1 MPVVAIVNQ
10 THGKRRRDLDHNEN
24 RLHHATI
31 QANIEPSTIA
41 TTRKQNMPD
50 NAVNAV
56 NRGVYIS
63 DNLPFLQSLNDE
75 CIDLVCID
83 PPFAKNETFGRQN
96 DKSPDP
102 LKPPLTEQEHEIE
115 LTLLRRWGIRNED
128 EANAAGIDWPA
139 TRYKDFWS
147 WADVHEQWL
156 KDIEDD
162 HPNVHKLIDATQEI
176 HGDGTAAYLCY
187 MAVRLFEIRRVLKN
201 TGNIYLH
208 CDHTAG
214 AYLRQLMDAIFG
226 KENFLNEIV
235 WKRTGSHGNAKRW
248 GPIHDTIILYS
259 KSPLY
264 HWNNVFTD
272 YDETYLDKYYRF
284 QDQRGRYRL
293 VTLTGAGTRA
303 GASGHPWRGI
313 DPNESTRHWAIP
325 ISALQAAYPDVD
337 LSGLTTQEKLE
348 MLDEAGLIY
357 WPKNGKIPQQKRY
370 THEAPGTKIQD
381 IIHDIPPISPQ
392 ANERIGYPTQ
402 KPVALAQRIIE
413 ASCPEDGVVLDC
425 FAGCAYV
432 AIAAER
438 LGRNW
443 VTCDINP
450 RAWTVFKR
458 QFAKPTL
465 ALLTCS
471 ETTHLTQPALM
482 GSVVTVHGPGE
493 LPIRQTPDHDNAVP
507 GFNVAAKPRVFKTPA
522 SIIPETEMLELLLE
536 LSHYQAWCC
545 GFANRKPNGEV
556 IKTTRN
562 FHLDHL
568 NPVSK
573 AGTSHQIINR
583 APLCPYHNLKKSNH
597 RFHLAE
603 YRQQIADAGEMM
615 VDDASHL
622 IDLDFAF
629 DRAINIYSARQTQKQ
644 ITT

>member
-1 MPVVAIVNQ
+1 M
-10 THGKRRRDLDHNEN
+10 
-24 RLHHATI
+24 
-31 QANIEPSTIA
+31 
-41 TTRKQNMPD
+41 
-50 NAVNAV
+50 
-56 NRGVYIS
+56 
-63 DNLPFLQSLNDE
+63 
-75 CIDLVCID
+75 
-83 PPFAKNETFGRQN
+83 
-96 DKSPDP
+96 
-102 LKPPLTEQEHEIE
+102 
-115 LTLLRRWGIRNED
+115 
-128 EANAAGIDWPA
+128 
-139 TRYKDFWS
+139 
-147 WADVHEQWL
+147 
-156 KDIEDD
+156 
-162 HPNVHKLIDATQEI
+162 
-176 HGDGTAAYLCY
+176 
-187 MAVRLFEIRRVLKN
+187 
-201 TGNIYLH
+201 
-208 CDHTAG
+208 
-214 AYLRQLMDAIFG
+214 
-226 KENFLNEIV
+226 
-235 WKRTGSHGNAKRW
+235 
-248 GPIHDTIILYS
+248 
-259 KSPLY
+259 
-264 HWNNVFTD
+264 
-272 YDETYLDKYYRF
+272 
-284 QDQRGRYRL
+284 
-293 VTLTGAGTRA
+293 AGTLQTYGTIFPTCQA
-303 GASGHPWRGI
+303 GS
-313 DPNESTRHWAIP
+313 S
-325 ISALQAAYPDVD
+325 
-337 LSGLTTQEKLE
+337 EK
-348 MLDEAGLIY
+348 
-357 WPKNGKIPQQKRY
+357 
-370 THEAPGTKIQD
+370 T
-381 IIHDIPPISPQ
+381 
-392 ANERIGYPTQ
+392 GYPTQ
-402 KPVALAQRIIE
+402 KPVALAERIIK

-438 LGRNW
+438 LERNW

-493 LPIRQTPDHDNAVP
+493 LPIRQTPDHDNPVP

-522 SIIPETEMLELLLE
+522 SIIPETEMLEILLE

-568 NPVSK
+568 NPTSK